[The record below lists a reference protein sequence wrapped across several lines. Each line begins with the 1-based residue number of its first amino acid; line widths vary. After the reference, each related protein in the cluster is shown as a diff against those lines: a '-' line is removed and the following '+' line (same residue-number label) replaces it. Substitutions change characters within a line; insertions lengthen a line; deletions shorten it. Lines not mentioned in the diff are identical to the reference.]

1 MKSVVVFCGS
11 SEGNDPKV
19 LSEATQL
26 GATLAKRGI
35 DLVYG
40 AAIIGVMG
48 KVAQGALDQQGK
60 VIGVIPDF
68 LMMKEVYHPGLSELI
83 ITENMHERKLKMHEL
98 SDAIITLPGGYGT
111 LEELFEMIT
120 WAQLGLHQKPIG
132 ILNTN
137 GFYND
142 LLAMLRKM
150 VREGFLKQENYEM
163 LLVGD
168 SVDGLLQ
175 KMEEYQPLPLPKWI
189 QKDQV

>member
-83 ITENMHERKLKMHEL
+83 ITENIHERKLKMHEL